1 MFRKLDTSWET
12 WQKALPKIKNIIPN
26 PVSFNTWI
34 APLNLLGLE
43 ENPGEEPRL
52 YFQVPSE
59 FYVPM
64 MQNYMM
70 NIRQGL
76 EAADGRL
83 YALTFLSEED
93 LDSLPP
99 EGEEAAIDSSNLL
112 FSPKNTFDTFVVGAS
127 NQLAA
132 AAALAV
138 AEAPGKTLNP
148 LFIYGGTGM
157 GKTHLLQAIGNF
169 MMAGRVPGQPMRIVY
184 VSCEKFINDFIS
196 SISTIN
202 KWSEGAK
209 EKFRTM
215 YRGADV
221 LMIDDIQILAGK
233 KETQDE
239 MFNIFNELHQG
250 QKQIVFSSDRPPLEI
265 QNLDER
271 LKNRFSMGFTADIQP
286 PDLETR
292 IAILTKKMDLR
303 RQENPSQPPLDEEVT
318 EYIAS
323 HCDRSIRELEG
334 ALNQVCEYA
343 RLNRCDITLD
353 MTRLALKDRLNNSRK
368 KATPE
373 NIMRMVC
380 DRYGITEEDFL
391 SRTKRKEIAQP
402 RKIAMYLSREITG
415 STYEEIGRL
424 YGGRDHTTVL
434 SAWRDISA
442 MYTRD
447 QDLRKLV
454 ADIRQQLD
462 HT

>member
-1 MFRKLDTSWET
+1 MFRKLDTTWET
-12 WQKALPKIKNIIPN
+12 WQNAQPKLKNIIS
-26 PVSFNTWI
+26 PVNYNTWI
-34 APLNLLGLE
+34 VPLKLLGLE
-43 ENPGEEPRL
+43 EKPGEEPRL

-59 FYVPM
+59 FYIGM
-64 MQNYMM
+64 LQNYTL
-70 NIRQGL
+70 NIRQSL
-76 EAADGRL
+76 ETADGRL
-83 YALTFLSEED
+83 YAFTFLTAENLS
-93 LDSLPP
+93 SLPP
-99 EGEEAAIDSSNLL
+99 EGESDSAESSNLL
-112 FSPKNTFDTFVVGAS
+112 FNPRNTFETFVVGAS

-138 AEAPGKTLNP
+138 AQEPGKRLNP

-157 GKTHLLQAIGNF
+157 GKTHLLQAIGNYL
-169 MMAGRVPGQPMRIVY
+169 MAGRVPGQPLRIVY
-184 VSCEKFINDFIS
+184 VSCEKFVNDFIS
-196 SISTIN
+196 SISTMN
-202 KWSEGAK
+202 KRGEGAK

-250 QKQIVFSSDRPPLEI
+250 EKQIVFSSDRPPLEI

-303 RQENPSQPPLDEEVT
+303 RQENPALPPLEEEVT

-343 RLNRCDITLD
+343 RLNRCPITLD
-353 MTRLALKDRLNNSRK
+353 MTRLALKDRLANARK

-373 NIMRMVC
+373 NIMHLVC
-380 DRYGITEEDFL
+380 ERYGITDEELL
-391 SRTKRKEIAQP
+391 SRTKKKEIAQP

-415 STYEEIGRL
+415 CTYDEIGIQ
-424 YGGRDHTTVL
+424 YGGRDHTTVM
-434 SAWRDISA
+434 SAWKDISLL
-442 MYTRD
+442 YPKD
-447 QDLRKLV
+447 QELRKLV
-454 ADIRQQLD
+454 ADIRQRLD
-462 HT
+462 NT